1 MSEQNRSNQ
10 QSQEQ
15 EKPTPSKAEE
25 TRHTAF
31 AWKKILG
38 KKWVYPA
45 TYMVAAAIILS
56 LMWAYQESGKDKAA
70 TEDAG
75 EVTVDRS
82 ETVTDGA
89 AADDPTL
96 PASVGTET
104 MIWPVAD
111 PSEIEVA
118 MPYFDSEA
126 DAETRQAA
134 IVQYGNEFYT
144 NMGLV
149 LVKPD
154 NTSFDVLA
162 AMSGTVTRAEKLPIV
177 GNVVEITHKDGL
189 KTYYQSLSN
198 VSVSLHDQVKQG
210 QVIGQ
215 AGRNELEKD
224 FGVHLHFEVL
234 EQDEPVNPASY
245 LPLIGET
252 AADSAESADADRSE
266 TGEIDADV
274 SAGDREIEAS
284 ADPAEVGDEAGNAVV
299 DDEREADHEDS
310 REGGHHE

>member
-1 MSEQNRSNQ
+1 MSEQNRTNQ

-15 EKPTPSKAEE
+15 TQPAPAKKEE
-25 TRHTAF
+25 TRHAAP
-31 AWKKILG
+31 AWKKFLG

-56 LMWAYQESGKDKAA
+56 LVWAYQESGKNKAE
-70 TEDAG
+70 TEDG
-75 EVTVDRS
+75 GLTVDQS
-82 ETVTDGA
+82 GITADGGQT
-89 AADDPTL
+89 DDPTL
-96 PASVGTET
+96 PASAGTET

-111 PSEIEVA
+111 PSAVEVA

-126 DAETRQAA
+126 DAEARQAA

-154 NTSFDVLA
+154 NTTFDVLA

-198 VSVSLHDQVKQG
+198 VSVSLNEQVKQG

-234 EQDEPVNPASY
+234 DQDEPVNPESY
-245 LPLIGET
+245 LPMIGDAAAGAAED
-252 AADSAESADADRSE
+252 AEADSAADVDAAAKPSDAGDE
-266 TGEIDADV
+266 TGEAVADT
-274 SAGDREIEAS
+274 
-284 ADPAEVGDEAGNAVV
+284 
-299 DDEREADHEDS
+299 DHEGSHED
-310 REGGHHE
+310 GHASIE